1 MVEVV
6 LGYDVRTPID
16 ADDPLWTPSRRA
28 QYLLRPDIQRPLSVD
43 EVVWLRP
50 NTTVRWGEGATIE
63 TPKCTALADALA
75 TDGTPIA
82 ITQWQGP
89 GEPEI
94 WVPTHADP
102 AAIDPSWIHVGW
114 DVCDGFFPS
123 GLCNCGYLEGEREPL
138 AAFAERLNEHGLFAD
153 LPSAFAFRDLTNRR
167 VAEHAP
173 FAVLGLYLVR

>member
-1 MVEVV
+1 
-6 LGYDVRTPID
+6 
-16 ADDPLWTPSRRA
+16 
-28 QYLLRPDIQRPLSVD
+28 
-43 EVVWLRP
+43 
-50 NTTVRWGEGATIE
+50 WGEGATIE

-123 GLCNCGYLEGEREPL
+123 RLCNCGYLQSERAPL
-138 AAFAERLNEHGLFAD
+138 AGVAERLNEHGLLAD
-153 LPSAFAFRDLTNRR
+153 LPSAFASRDLTNRR

-173 FAVLGLYLVR
+173 FAVLGLYLVRCPRSTTSPPAASHASADTPRASLLPAASPPSRCPT